1 MNMNWQ
7 EVCDDKSL
15 QDLPYKVEL
24 NRFGQIVMTPA
35 SNQHGHFQLEIGA
48 EIRSLMPPGKVI
60 VECSVNTGEG
70 TKVVDVAW
78 GSADFFER
86 NGMQTPLD
94 IAPEV
99 CVEIISPSNTPEEM
113 DLKAGLYFEAGALE
127 VWFCDVSGTMK
138 FRRGLDLEW
147 IPKSGLF
154 PDFPAEVG

>member
-24 NRFGQIVMTPA
+24 NRFGQIVMSPA
-35 SNQHGHFQLEIGA
+35 SNQHGHFRLEIGA
-48 EIRSLMPPGKVI
+48 EIRSLMPSGKVI

-70 TKVVDVAW
+70 TKVADVAW
-78 GSADFFER
+78 GSADFFKKY
-86 NGMQTPLD
+86 GMQTPLD
-94 IAPEV
+94 VAPEV

-127 VWFCDVSGTMK
+127 VWFCDASGTMK
-138 FRRGLDLEW
+138 FRRGLKWLS
-147 IPKSGLF
+147 KSGLF
-154 PDFPAEVG
+154 PDFPSEVG